1 MNDELEGKERGKA
14 RTTFLKPVQSKISRQ
29 TEGRDRQGDE
39 SRGNRRLADA
49 TPRKRRKE
57 KLCKREALQLRFTAA
72 KAIGGIEI

>member
-29 TEGRDRQGDE
+29 TEGRGRQGDE
-39 SRGNRRLADA
+39 SRGNRRR
-49 TPRKRRKE
+49 RKRRKE